1 MRHCSPS
8 RSKLAGQGK
17 RLVILSLRGDYGY
30 HCSRLAH
37 RNQVERSIATAFAY
51 IGIDEVHSVAIEYDE
66 FGGARLADSIAAAE
80 QAVDEWVDR
89 LARETRGAADDS
101 IPECSPLAV

>member
-1 MRHCSPS
+1 MTAHVSP
-8 RSKLAGQGK
+8 
-17 RLVILSLRGDYGY
+17 
-30 HCSRLAH
+30 
-37 RNQVERSIATAFAY
+37 IAIKSSAASPLHSAY